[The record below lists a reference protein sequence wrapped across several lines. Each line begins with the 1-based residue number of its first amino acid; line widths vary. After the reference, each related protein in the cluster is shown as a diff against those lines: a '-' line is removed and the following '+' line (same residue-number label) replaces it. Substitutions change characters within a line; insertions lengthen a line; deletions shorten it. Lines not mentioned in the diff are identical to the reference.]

1 MKRTNSLRLGGICL
15 LLFFL
20 TTALGFCQ
28 SLGDLAFIA
37 FNADGDKDFAIVT
50 LAAISPNTTFYFT
63 DDETTGEDGFVGS
76 EGVLTWSSGTAP
88 IAAGTVVVFTDVDQ
102 QSNPNFGVS
111 IGTITRTGAF
121 SISSSKD
128 GIIAYTGS
136 NASAPTTYIAA
147 IQIGNDALELGPFDA
162 DGITLSH
169 TGLRIGSTIVIIDTV
184 ASPDGGAFK
193 ASRSNKTTFSA
204 YLEIIAD
211 DSNWTTLSSS
221 GDGESLLPFV
231 DSAFT
236 THDTTW
242 TAAQSSSWHVAEN
255 WSNGIPS
262 SASIVSIPNT
272 TTAPIITSGTAAEAG
287 NLVIEEDATLSL
299 AAANALTV
307 HGSVDILGVLNIAST
322 ASLIVTATSTGVLTY
337 TQMITDTNWH
347 FISAPVTGQ
356 DIDAFVA
363 SSNLATGT
371 GSNIG
376 FSEYENSTATWSYYQ
391 SGGSGTGNFTSGQ
404 GHAIKKSASGNINFT
419 GTFNDADVSIPVT
432 KNTNGFNLIG
442 NPYLAAVSVAE
453 LLTENNALLEE
464 QTIWLWD
471 QAQDS
476 YVQKNLANDMEI
488 APGQGFFVLTNTAGN
503 FNITEAM
510 QSHAPDTFQ
519 KGTSSRPE
527 ISLTMN
533 NGTENST
540 AEILYLDGATTGW
553 DNGYDSSIFEGL
565 ENAFQGYTQVVENGT
580 GKKLGIQSL
589 PNAAY
594 ENSIIPIGLKA
605 TAGNE
610 LTFALNAKNL
620 PEGMMVF
627 LEDRVHNTTTRLDET
642 DSAFKTTLDADLNG
656 VGRFYLLTSS
666 TDQTLSVD
674 DASLSRAHV
683 FMSANRTLKITG
695 LQSDKAVL
703 KIHSILG
710 KTIIDATLKSG
721 ASMQFKLPSH
731 IKQGVYIVSVTTKN
745 GSTTKK
751 IFIQ

>member
-1 MKRTNSLRLGGICL
+1 M
-15 LLFFL
+15 
-20 TTALGFCQ
+20 
-28 SLGDLAFIA
+28 
-37 FNADGDKDFAIVT
+37 
-50 LAAISPNTTFYFT
+50 
-63 DDETTGEDGFVGS
+63 
-76 EGVLTWSSGTAP
+76 GT
-88 IAAGTVVVFTDVDQ
+88 
-102 QSNPNFGVS
+102 
-111 IGTITRTGAF
+111 
-121 SISSSKD
+121 
-128 GIIAYTGS
+128 
-136 NASAPTTYIAA
+136 
-147 IQIGNDALELGPFDA
+147 FDA

-169 TGLRIGSTIVIIDTV
+169 TGLRIGSTIVVIDTY
-184 ASPDGGAFK
+184 ASPNGGAFK

-204 YLEIIAD
+204 YLETIAD
-211 DSNWTTLSSS
+211 DTYWSKISSS

-307 HGSVDILGVLNIAST
+307 HGSVNSSESLNINSASSFIT
-322 ASLIVTATSTGVLTY
+322 RGTVTGAITY
-337 TQMITDTNWH
+337 TQPISDTSWH
-347 FISAPVTGQ
+347 LISAPVAGQ

-363 SSNLATGT
+363 NSNLATGT
-371 GSNIG
+371 GSNAG
-376 FSEYENSTATWSYYQ
+376 LSTYENSTATWSYYQ
-391 SGGSGTGNFTSGQ
+391 SGASGTGNFTSGQ

-419 GTFNDADVSIPVT
+419 GTFNDADVSIPLT
-432 KNTNGFNLIG
+432 KSTNGFNLIG

-453 LLTENNALLEE
+453 LLTENTALLEE
-464 QTIWLWD
+464 QSIWLWD

-476 YVQKNLANDMEI
+476 YVQKNLANDLEI
-488 APGQGFFVLTNTAGN
+488 APGQGFFVLAKTAGN
-503 FNITEAM
+503 FNITETM
-510 QSHAPDTFQ
+510 QSHPADTFQ
-519 KGTSSRPE
+519 KGASSRPE
-527 ISLTMN
+527 ISLLIN
-533 NGTENST
+533 NGIENST

-565 ENAFQGYTQVVENGT
+565 ENAFQLYTQTVENGA
-580 GKKLGIQSL
+580 GRKLGIQSL
-589 PNAAY
+589 PNADY

-627 LEDRVHNTTTRLDET
+627 LEDRLHNTTTRLDET
-642 DSAFKTTLDADLNG
+642 DSTFKITLDADQDG
-656 VGRFYLLTSS
+656 VGRFYVLTSS

-683 FMSANRTLKITG
+683 FMSENRTLKITG
-695 LQSDKAVL
+695 LQSDKAAL
-703 KIHSILG
+703 KIHSIVG
-710 KTIIDATLKSG
+710 KTIIDATLKSA

-731 IKQGVYIVSVTTKN
+731 IKQGIYIISVTTEN